1 MIIDTHAHLYY
12 DELLSKISDVVKRA
26 EDAGIEKI
34 IVPAVDYNS
43 TLTILELANK
53 YKMIYGL
60 AGIHPTEVQK
70 VNNDELDNIYKLLDD
85 EKIVG
90 IGETG
95 LDYYWDKTY
104 IEKQKDFLR
113 KQIEMAK
120 EKNLPIVLHTRD
132 SVADTIAIIKENLDE
147 NLRGQFHCFG
157 GTVNEMNEVVGLNSF
172 YVSYC
177 GNITYKNFKERDVVA
192 ATPLEKLLSETDSP
206 FLTPVPNRGKKNEP
220 SNIVYTIKALSE
232 IKNVSENEMKE
243 TLHRNAD
250 ELFFRNRKK
259 M

>member
-12 DELLSKISDVVKRA
+12 DELLNQIGDVIKRA

-34 IVPAVDYNS
+34 IVPAVDYAS
-43 TLTILELANK
+43 TLTILELADK

-60 AGIHPTEVQK
+60 AGVHPTEVQK
-70 VNNDELDNIYKLLDD
+70 VDNDELDKIYKLLDN

-113 KQIEMAK
+113 KQIEIAK
-120 EKNLPIVLHTRD
+120 DKNLPIVLHTRD
-132 SVADTIAIIKENLDE
+132 SVADTISIIKENLDE
-147 NLRGQFHCFG
+147 SLKGQFHCFG
-157 GTVNEMNEVVGLNSF
+157 GTVNEMNEVTGLNSF

-177 GNITYKNFKERDVVA
+177 GNVTYKNFKERDVVS

-232 IKNVSENEMKE
+232 IKNISENEMKSALY
-243 TLHRNAD
+243 TNAN
-250 ELFFRNRKK
+250 ELFFKNGNKI
-259 M
+259 

>member
-12 DELLSKISDVVKRA
+12 DELLSQIDDVVKRA
-26 EDAGIEKI
+26 EDSGVEKI
-34 IVPAVDYNS
+34 IVPAVDYRS
-43 TLTILELANK
+43 SLTILELADK

-60 AGIHPTEVQK
+60 IGIHPTEVQK
-70 VNNDELDNIYKLLDD
+70 VNNDELDKIYKLLGN

-95 LDYYWDKTY
+95 LDYYWDKNH
-104 IEKQKDFLR
+104 IDKQKDFLK
-113 KQIEMAK
+113 KQIEIAK
-120 EKNLPIVLHTRD
+120 DKKLPIVLHTRD
-132 SVADTIAIIKENLDE
+132 SVADTISIIKENLDD

-157 GTVNEMNEVVGLNSF
+157 GSVNEMNEVVSLNNF

-177 GNITYKNFKERDVVA
+177 GNITYKNFNERDVVQ

-220 SNIVYTIKALSE
+220 SNIIYTIKELSE
-232 IKNVSENEMKE
+232 IINIDEDIVKEQLYKNAN
-243 TLHRNAD
+243 
-250 ELFFRNRKK
+250 ELFFNR
-259 M
+259 

>member
-12 DELLSKISDVVKRA
+12 DELLSQIDDVVKRA
-26 EDAGIEKI
+26 EDSGVEKI
-34 IVPAVDYNS
+34 IVPAVDYKS
-43 TLTILELANK
+43 SLTILELADK

-60 AGIHPTEVQK
+60 VGVHPTEVQK
-70 VNNDELDNIYKLLDD
+70 VDNDELDKIYKLLDN

-95 LDYYWDKTY
+95 LDYYWDKNY
-104 IEKQKDFLR
+104 IDKQKDFLK
-113 KQIEMAK
+113 KQIEIAK

-132 SVADTIAIIKENLDE
+132 SVADTISIIRENLDD
-147 NLRGQFHCFG
+147 NLKGQFHCFG
-157 GTVNEMNEVVGLNSF
+157 GSVNEMNEVVSLDNF

-177 GNITYKNFKERDVVA
+177 GNITYKNFKERDVVQ

-220 SNIVYTIKALSE
+220 SNIIYTIKALSE
-232 IKNVSENEMKE
+232 IKDTDEDIVRKQ
-243 TLHRNAD
+243 LYDNANR
-250 ELFFRNRKK
+250 LFFNR
-259 M
+259 